1 MGRLTHGRWNTP
13 REPDDGFRVLVTRY
27 RPRAL
32 PKAKETW
39 DVWWKELGPSPELFA
54 RFKGKASPPVTL
66 DEYRA
71 LYEEEMGA
79 PAAQKRIAELA
90 AKLDAGES
98 VMLLCSRDCFI
109 PEACHRTVLA
119 KLVEAARHS

>member
-1 MGRLTHGRWNTP
+1 MTGLTHGRWNTP
-13 REPDDGFRVLVTRY
+13 REPEDGFRVLITRY
-27 RPRAL
+27 RPRGL

-54 RFKGKASPPVTL
+54 RFKGKASPAVTL

-71 LYEEEMGA
+71 LYEEEMRA
-79 PAAQKRIAELA
+79 PQSQRRIAELA
-90 AKLDAGES
+90 AKLDRGER

-109 PEACHRTVLA
+109 AEACHRTVLA
-119 KLVEAARHS
+119 RLVEAARHS